1 MKFICE
7 FWTWIESLKHLKLA
21 YIIKSCALREE
32 IWLPWDNERQNK
44 NRILETNVTFTVDDF
59 IQEIMGCGFGFPLLE
74 IRHSINDEYDNVTS
88 SKEAKLF
95 ICKYFDDQVHFVT
108 SDHRNE
114 SMMVFPS
121 KLTVQEVIAQLS
133 SIDIVK
139 DTSEMI
145 KIWKFKNDNNFKKY
159 FKK

>member
-1 MKFICE
+1 M
-7 FWTWIESLKHLKLA
+7 
-21 YIIKSCALREE
+21 
-32 IWLPWDNERQNK
+32 PWDNERQNK

-59 IQEIMGCGFGFPLLE
+59 IQEITGCGFGFPLLE

-133 SIDIVK
+133 SIDIAK

-145 KIWKFKNDNNFKKY
+145 KIWKFKNDDNFKKY

>member
-21 YIIKSCALREE
+21 YIIKSCALHEE

-95 ICKYFDDQVHFVT
+95 ICKYFDDQVQFVT

-114 SMMVFPS
+114 SMMLFPS

>member
-1 MKFICE
+1 
-7 FWTWIESLKHLKLA
+7 
-21 YIIKSCALREE
+21 
-32 IWLPWDNERQNK
+32 
-44 NRILETNVTFTVDDF
+44 
-59 IQEIMGCGFGFPLLE
+59 MGCGFGFPLLE
-74 IRHSINDEYDNVTS
+74 IRHSVNDEYDNVTS

-95 ICKYFDDQVHFVT
+95 ICKYFDDQVQFVT

-114 SMMVFPS
+114 SMMLFPS

-145 KIWKFKNDNNFKKY
+145 KI
-159 FKK
+159 

>member
-7 FWTWIESLKHLKLA
+7 FWTWIESLKYLKLA

-95 ICKYFDDQVHFVT
+95 ICKYFDDQVQFVT

-114 SMMVFPS
+114 SMMLFPS